1 MDAVARFTMFAGDLE
16 LVDDSVEKYNA
27 YHGAN
32 GQFTSGGGSN
42 GAFGGAKALHQN
54 LAFQL
59 DGVNNKIDALP
70 KDPQIANDIAQTK
83 VHLNSALK
91 APTPQG
97 SAQAL
102 GNAYSS
108 LDRAAQAVVGHKT
121 PLAYQ
126 IKDIRQSVK
135 FLQEGL
141 GRP

>member
-1 MDAVARFTMFAGDLE
+1 MDAVARFTLMAGDLQ
-16 LVDDSVEKYNA
+16 LVDETVEKYNPNHDSA
-27 YHGAN
+27 GRFSA
-32 GQFTSGGGSN
+32 GSGSN

-70 KDPQIANDIAQTK
+70 KDRAIATDIAQTK

-121 PLAYQ
+121 PLAFQ
-126 IKDIRQSVK
+126 IKDIRQTVK